1 MFGLFDAPF
10 YSRRRP
16 VNPWYAPRRSF
27 FDDPFFYPPVRR
39 YRPMYFVYDFDDN
52 GEEEEVNEQPQQK
65 QPQPKPEQTKQRKQ
79 EIREPVCIETR
90 TRRYIDGNGV
100 EHTIEEHRDSRSGM
114 TRYKEVRKMG
124 DRAMT
129 LMRETDKEGKV
140 TEHEM
145 RTNLKDEDVAQFQEE
160 WNSLSFNQPQQE
172 SLEHKEPV
180 SEKEEDGEKKGDAST
195 D

>member
-1 MFGLFDAPF
+1 
-10 YSRRRP
+10 
-16 VNPWYAPRRSF
+16 
-27 FDDPFFYPPVRR
+27 
-39 YRPMYFVYDFDDN
+39 MYFVYDFDDS
-52 GEEEEVNEQPQQK
+52 GEEEEANE
-65 QPQPKPEQTKQRKQ
+65 QPQPKPEPEQPKQRKQ
-79 EIREPVCIETR
+79 ESREPVCIETR

-172 SLEHKEPV
+172 SLEHKEPAP
-180 SEKEEDGEKKGDAST
+180 EKEEDGVNKGEAST
-195 D
+195 E